1 MHPHFLKRKSGA
13 KLLLFFHICKDLAQK
28 KAPKRSF
35 SIVRVSVLPARS
47 CRTDRYVS
55 CQGRDRVCRGVG
67 QHDVPPSPG
76 TADDSDLSRYAMP
89 LGKRLSSVRTGPA
102 RQACAD
108 PVYSPAVHTHT
119 LPSDRIRKPGRQGN
133 AILSFASP
141 DASVLKTCR
150 LIHRFRL
157 L

>member
-1 MHPHFLKRKSGA
+1 MRFFLLVYQYCANEVAELTDTFLAEDGIGFAAELGSMTFHH
-13 KLLLFFHICKDLAQK
+13 LL
-28 KAPKRSF
+28 
-35 SIVRVSVLPARS
+35 V
-47 CRTDRYVS
+47 
-55 CQGRDRVCRGVG
+55 
-67 QHDVPPSPG
+67 HDVPPSPG